1 MWCSVM
7 MDYESKKE
15 RINSNPASGCTGAS
29 LPAATKAKI
38 MEMTLQGKNAG
49 QIKEETGISKP
60 TIYALQR
67 NEGDKFDLGQWK
79 KTTTSVMSQIVA
91 RGSERL
97 LSEIENIPAGQL
109 PLTIAI
115 LTDKIM
121 ALQDAPTVVVE
132 HRLKVS
138 HEDINQM
145 IRGDK
150 VIDLPPSDAS

>member
-1 MWCSVM
+1 ME
-7 MDYESKKE
+7 YESKKE
-15 RINSNPASGCTGAS
+15 RINSNPASGCTGES
-29 LPAATKAKI
+29 LPDETKKKI
-38 MEMTLQGKNAG
+38 MDMTLQGKSVAK
-49 QIKEETGISKP
+49 IKEETGVSKP

-138 HEDINQM
+138 HDDINQM

-150 VIDLPPSDAS
+150 VIDLPPSDVS